1 MGFLNILQCILCCEE
16 DEKLVIERNRYGY
29 FEIVDR
35 DDFVSYICS
44 KLQWIRFRPT
54 TTTNAARF
62 HYENNQLSSNAS
74 SILSR
79 DTTFKSSIPV
89 KSPGIVEYNYRSIES
104 GKNSID
110 HSNVIKRDH
119 NPEKKVDKP
128 FKFRDQNLK
137 DSSSSSSTSSFV
149 KTVQTPPFNPLKP
162 IEEVQKRKGLAA
174 QNVNSASSQ
183 ESRSSFKFPVTL
195 HSVKSPS
202 LSSSSSSLL
211 ENLKGL
217 APVTSTPSSVK
228 AVSTRPLE
236 PQKSIDGCQKGK
248 GLLENVSS
256 ATSRESQSS
265 FKSLVASHLSKSSS
279 ASSLLERSPSPKP
292 RPLSTKPTLLQTSS
306 STYQQGTT
314 NYILVE
320 GSTTYVFPEDIK
332 SSIEKEIV
340 PGVLKQ
346 PLSMS
351 TYKNY
356 FHALL
361 YAEDCYLKKWDGF
374 EMKNVNLELH
384 NAEILVKVGYLSR
397 YKRKGKDKK
406 IFVAFEVGKNR
417 PFLLSRDFISV
428 KPSNEKGKEF
438 QGIFYR
444 LVGKNLLLAE
454 FGDDFHSHH
463 RPDCKYDVKFS
474 FNRVCLKRAHHAI
487 EVASGALVRNF
498 LFPEFIPE
506 SNVTSMELFID
517 PKLDKQQI
525 SSLQH
530 ILSLNGSPP
539 YLIEGPMSATETC
552 TLSKPGLLIAEAV
565 AQICR
570 SSPSNRILICAPLNQ
585 TCDVLMRGLQQRI
598 PSSDMFRAN
607 AAFRELDG
615 VPLDILQS
623 CSYEEE
629 VECFLCP
636 RLDELEKFQVILT
649 TFISSFRLYAEGL
662 KTGHFSHIFLVDAS
676 SATEPEAMVPLAN
689 FANDSTVVVITGT
702 PKRNSGWIRSPIARN
717 NGLKISYFERLR
729 DGKLYRGLDPKVM
742 TFLSARSDDTFGS
755 FN

>member
-29 FEIVDR
+29 FEIDDR

-54 TTTNAARF
+54 NTTTTNAARF
-62 HYENNQLSSNAS
+62 HYENNQLSSDAS
-74 SILSR
+74 SIMSR
-79 DTTFKSSIPV
+79 DTTFQSSIPV
-89 KSPGIVEYNYRSIES
+89 KSAGIVEYNYRSIES
-104 GKNSID
+104 GKNSIG
-110 HSNVIKRDH
+110 HSNVIKS

-137 DSSSSSSTSSFV
+137 DSSSSSSSSSSSFV
-149 KTVQTPPFNPLKP
+149 KTVQTLPFNPLKP
-162 IEEVQKRKGLAA
+162 IERVQKGKGLAA
-174 QNVNSASSQ
+174 QNVNSVSSQ
-183 ESRSSFKFPVTL
+183 ESQSSFKFPVTL

-202 LSSSSSSLL
+202 L
-211 ENLKGL
+211 
-217 APVTSTPSSVK
+217 PSSVK
-228 AVSTRPLE
+228 PVSTRPLE

-248 GLLENVSS
+248 GLPENVYS

-265 FKSLVASHLSKSSS
+265 FNSPVASHLSKSSL
-279 ASSLLERSPSPKP
+279 ASSLLDRSPSPKP
-292 RPLSTKPTLLQTSS
+292 RPLSTKPTLLQTSA

-361 YAEDCYLKKWDGF
+361 YAEDCYLEKWDGF

-384 NAEILVKVGYLSR
+384 NAEILVNVGYLSR
-397 YKRKGKDKK
+397 YKHKGKDKK
-406 IFVAFEVGKNR
+406 IFVTFEVGKNR

-428 KPSNEKGKEF
+428 KPSNGKGKEF

-444 LVGKNLLLAE
+444 LVGKNMLLAE
-454 FGDDFHSHH
+454 FGHDFHSHH
-463 RPDCKYDVKFS
+463 QPDCKYDVKFS

-506 SNVTSMELFID
+506 SNVASMELFID

-530 ILSLNGSPP
+530 ILSLKGSPP

-598 PSSDMFRAN
+598 PRSDMFRAN

-623 CSYEEE
+623 CSYEEK
-629 VECFLCP
+629 VECFSCP

-689 FANDSTVVVITGT
+689 FANNSTVVVITGT

-729 DGKLYRGLDPKVM
+729 DSKLYRGLDPKVI
-742 TFLSARSDDTFGS
+742 TFLSARKSDDTFGS